1 MRIFAGGRLL
11 RGRRR
16 GRPSIFKWWLTLWL
30 GAPLLALALA
40 ASGAHSLT
48 AQGGARSLRE
58 WAACDGKTD
67 DARAV
72 GDAFAA
78 AHDGAFTLI
87 VDCPAFIHVGM
98 DIARPI
104 FIDNRTTVRFRPG
117 GLFITDNVLIPSFV
131 IADSSDINLLGW
143 RVRYV
148 GGAPVDMH
156 VDGFYEDGVFVRHPG
171 ISPSGIANDVTIT
184 RWLTANRGVIF
195 QKRTAVWASPTNTSA
210 IFYITGSAS
219 RVVVK
224 DMKVFAPESAPGSQ
238 FAPTVFVSVAN
249 WKPHQTVTAATP
261 ITSDYAAAP
270 NNLVFANIDLD
281 GYYMG
286 WQGTFDGATF
296 THIRAHRYGDLQDS
310 NGENVGGVGCA
321 EDPRTCW
328 YAPPHLIYINQQGY
342 PGIETRNVTIKDVI
356 DYGVR
361 VGTAR
366 NTKSGN
372 LMSLKIGGKNVVV
385 DRYTTYRPDG
395 VADIL
400 NCDGLRITNLTGHYN
415 SAYDDNKYPGI
426 RFPDKDYQ
434 NVVMQN
440 IFLTDSN
447 PLTAVKPIGDIV
459 TAGNF
464 TMQKAKSVITAW
476 AGPGDRPPQPVIRS
490 KLNDHNKVEV
500 TYSIGSAAEGPAPA
514 K

>member
-1 MRIFAGGRLL
+1 MLAIA
-11 RGRRR
+11 
-16 GRPSIFKWWLTLWL
+16 
-30 GAPLLALALA
+30 AALALALA
-40 ASGAHSLT
+40 TSCPHSFA
-48 AQGGARSLRE
+48 AQGGARALRE

-78 AHDGAFTLI
+78 ARDGAFTLI

-98 DIARPI
+98 DVARPI
-104 FIDNRTTVRFRPG
+104 FIDNRTTVRFRSG

-143 RVRYV
+143 RIEYV
-148 GGAPVDMH
+148 GGAPVDVH
-156 VDGFYEDGVFVRHPG
+156 VGGFYQDGVFVRRPG
-171 ISPSGIANDVTIT
+171 ISPSAVANDVTIT
-184 RWLTANRGVIF
+184 QWLAANRGVIF
-195 QKRTAVWASPTNTSA
+195 QKRTAVWASPTNMSA

-224 DMKVFAPESAPGSQ
+224 DMKVFAPETAPGSQ
-238 FAPTVFVSVAN
+238 FAPTVFASVAN
-249 WKPHQTVTAATP
+249 WRPRQTVTADTP
-261 ITSDYAAAP
+261 LTSDYAAAP
-270 NNLVFANIDLD
+270 SDLVFTNIDLD

-321 EDPRTCW
+321 NDPKTCW

-342 PGIETRNVTIKDVI
+342 PGIESRNVTIKDVI

-366 NTKSGN
+366 NAKSGN
-372 LMSLKIGGKNVVV
+372 LMSLKIGGKNVVI
-385 DRYTTYRPDG
+385 DDYTTYRPDG

-400 NCDGLRITNLTGHYN
+400 NCDALRITNLTGYYD

-426 RFPDKDYQ
+426 RFPDKDYK

-440 IFLTDSN
+440 IRLTDKN
-447 PLTAVKPIGDIV
+447 PLTVVNPIGDIHS
-459 TAGNF
+459 AGNF
-464 TMQKAKSVITAW
+464 TMRNANSAIAGW
-476 AGPGDRPPQPVIRS
+476 AGPGDAPPQPAIRS
-490 KLNDHNKVEV
+490 KLNDANTVEV
-500 TYSIGSAAEGPAPA
+500 TYSIGSAAEAQAPA